1 MKTYIAK
8 PTSEQLVWQEQELG
22 VLIHYVMDI
31 YNPSLTAAE
40 IKSDKVR
47 TALSPEKIN
56 PTRLDPEQ
64 WVRSAW
70 EMGAKYAVLVA
81 NHCTGFSLWPTK
93 VNDYCTRSLS
103 WKDGK
108 GDIVGE
114 FIDACKKYG
123 LKPGLYYSVNANGY
137 YNISDW
143 DAHDYKAPYYQEY
156 LRNVEAQITELWSEY
171 GELFEIWFDGGV
183 LPAEEGGL
191 NLERILEQYQPNA
204 VCFQGPKSHPH
215 NLRWVGTEAGLAP
228 ENCWA
233 TTNAGDVAY
242 GGDFAVEEAGIGH
255 PDGKY
260 YWPAE
265 TDTPNRSQISF
276 AGGWAW
282 KAGEEHLLRSPEE
295 LLDCYIKSV
304 GRNSNLL
311 LGMAI
316 NTDGQFE
323 DEAQFVSFGQ
333 LLRETFGSTVT
344 GKICGEVMETRITLT
359 LPSDK
364 AGKYLVIRE
373 KIDEGQHIR
382 GFRVMIDG
390 AEVYLGA
397 CIGHKRIVPLAMK
410 AGSSV
415 VFEITDAIEGWK
427 LRDIGIY

>member
-1 MKTYIAK
+1 MKTILAK
-8 PTSEQLVWQEQELG
+8 PTPEQLLWQEQELG
-22 VLIHYVMDI
+22 VLIHYVIEI
-31 YNPSLTAAE
+31 YDPTLTPAE

-47 TALSPEKIN
+47 TALHPSKIN
-56 PTRLDPEQ
+56 PSNLDPEQ

-81 NHCTGFSLWPTK
+81 NHCNGFSLWPTK
-93 VNDYCTRSLS
+93 VNDYCTRSLA

-108 GDIVGE
+108 GDIVGD
-114 FIDACKKYG
+114 FIKACQKYG

-143 DAHDYKAPYYQEY
+143 DKHDYHAPYYQEY

-171 GELFEIWFDGGV
+171 GALFEIWFDGGV

-191 NLERILEQYQPNA
+191 QLESMLHKYQPNA
-204 VCFQGPKSHPH
+204 LCFQGPKSHLH
-215 NLRWVGTEAGLAP
+215 NLRWVGNEEGLAP

-233 TTNAGDVAY
+233 TTNAGDAAY
-242 GGDFAVEEAGIGH
+242 DGTVIVEQAGIGH
-255 PDGKY
+255 PVGKY

-265 TDTPNRSQISF
+265 TDTPNRARNSY

-282 KAGEEHLLRSPEE
+282 KAGQGHMLRSPEE

-323 DEAQFVSFGQ
+323 DEEQFIAFGKLLRKTFGQ
-333 LLRETFGSTVT
+333 ATLE
-344 GKICGEVMETRITLT
+344 KICGENENRSITLN
-359 LPSDK
+359 LPQDK
-364 AGKYLVIRE
+364 AGQYLVIRE

-382 GFRVMIDG
+382 GFRVLLDG
-390 AEVYLGA
+390 EEVYASA
-397 CIGHKRIVPLAMK
+397 CVGHKRIVPLDMN
-410 AGSSV
+410 AGASV
-415 VFEITDAIEGWK
+415 TFEITEAIEGWQ
-427 LRDIGIY
+427 LRDVGIY